1 MESIAQRLAWET
13 VALNELPSSQAQRTA
28 LEVAY
33 GVACIIGDQPELF
46 SAMMSSIIQQITD
59 ETTKGFL
66 RQYTG
71 RGVIYGKAP

>member
-1 MESIAQRLAWET
+1 MSSIAEKLAWET

-33 GVACIIGDQPELF
+33 GVALIIGDQPELF
-46 SAMMSSIIQQITD
+46 SAIMSSIIEQVTSD
-59 ETTKGFL
+59 LTKSFL

-71 RGVIYGKAP
+71 RGVTYGKAP